1 VRVKLDENIPVG
13 LVAEFAAAGHDATT
27 VSGQGLS
34 GASDP
39 QVWQAVQNERR
50 LLVTMDLD
58 FSDMRRYP
66 PGSHAGILLLRP
78 HRDGRKAIIGLVT
91 ALLECESLDGLA
103 GCLAV
108 ADEAQTRV
116 RRPPEPTEGN

>member
-1 VRVKLDENIPVG
+1 
-13 LVAEFAAAGHDATT
+13 
-27 VSGQGLS
+27 
-34 GASDP
+34 
-39 QVWQAVQNERR
+39 VWQAVQNERR

-116 RRPPEPTEGN
+116 RRPPEPTERN